1 MQNVILA
8 LDKTKCIGLGFF
20 LVCLKILSLNEAERE
35 VLRWKVVLWLV

>member
-1 MQNVILA
+1 MYWV
-8 LDKTKCIGLGFF
+8 GVF